1 MFSSDQ
7 FYKRQLF
14 IYFAA
19 SDSSDPPTD
28 ENDGIPMDN
37 HDGSKTTEKPADG
50 SNLAEK
56 LDRSKSADKQ
66 VQSKSMDKHDT
77 TSDGQE
83 KFSCSLC
90 ITDGLKDGLV
100 W

>member
-1 MFSSDQ
+1 MTLFSSDQ

-37 HDGSKTTEKPADG
+37 HDGSKTTEKPDG
-50 SNLAEK
+50 SNPTEK
-56 LDRSKSADKQ
+56 LDRSKSSDKQ

-100 W
+100 